1 VSALNVRL
9 AQPDDRLKLIELQRR
24 ASLMWDD
31 VREQLLE
38 RPELI
43 DEAIPEEMIAGNQV
57 FVAHRGEHIVGFA
70 TIVTH
75 EGNDAELEGLFVE
88 PAEWRK
94 GIGTVLVRAIERE
107 AQSWGANRLHVIAN
121 RNVRGFY
128 EAAGFEVVGE
138 QKTLLGP
145 IALLM
150 VKPVGPA

>member
-1 VSALNVRL
+1 MSALDVRL

-31 VREQLLE
+31 VRDQLFE

-43 DEAIPEEMIAGNQV
+43 DESIPEEMIAGNQV

-75 EGNDAELEGLFVE
+75 EGNDAEIEGLFVE
-88 PAEWRK
+88 PSEWRK
-94 GIGTVLVRAIERE
+94 GIGTALVRAIERE
-107 AQSWGANRLHVIAN
+107 AQAWGANRLHVIAN

-128 EAAGFEVVGE
+128 EAAGFDVMGE
-138 QKTLLGP
+138 RKTQLGP

-150 VKPVGPA
+150 VKPITPA

>member
-1 VSALNVRL
+1 MSLDIRL

-24 ASLMWDD
+24 ASLTWDD
-31 VREQLLE
+31 VRDALLA

-43 DEAIPEEMIAGNQV
+43 DDSLPAEMIAGNQV
-57 FVAHRGEHIVGFA
+57 FVAQRGGHIVGFA

-94 GIGTVLVRAIERE
+94 GIGTALVQAVERE
-107 AQSWGANRLHVIAN
+107 AQAWGANRLHVLAN
-121 RNVRGFY
+121 RNVRAFY
-128 EAAGFEVVGE
+128 DANGFETLGE

-145 IALLM
+145 MALLM
-150 VKPVGPA
+150 AKPVGPP

>member
-1 VSALNVRL
+1 MSLDIRL

-31 VREQLLE
+31 VREELLA

-43 DEAIPEEMIAGNQV
+43 DNSLPAEMIANNQV
-57 FVAHRGEHIVGFA
+57 FVAQSSKDIVGFA

-94 GIGTVLVRAIERE
+94 GIGTALVQAVARE
-107 AQSWGANRLHVIAN
+107 AQAWGANRLHVLAN

-128 EAAGFEVVGE
+128 EANGFESLDE

-145 IALLM
+145 MALVM
-150 VKPVGPA
+150 AKPVKPA